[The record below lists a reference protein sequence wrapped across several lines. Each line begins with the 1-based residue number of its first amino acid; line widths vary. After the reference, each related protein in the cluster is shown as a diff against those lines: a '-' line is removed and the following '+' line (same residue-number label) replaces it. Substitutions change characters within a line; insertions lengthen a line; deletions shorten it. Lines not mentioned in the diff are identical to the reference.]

1 MHRVA
6 GRETGHRA
14 ASPGDN
20 ASGFNAAHHG
30 RMPPKVPATGMGDL
44 VPVPHT
50 AAAHLQQHLV
60 RAQLARPRQLKR
72 LNRAEY

>member
-20 ASGFNAAHHG
+20 AGGFNAERHG
-30 RMPPKVPATGMGDL
+30 RMPPKVPATGTGDIASSRR
-44 VPVPHT
+44 PGHPTKARAT
-50 AAAHLQQHLV
+50 ARTDKPIW
-60 RAQLARPRQLKR
+60 RAGVVDPESVK
-72 LNRAEY
+72 